1 MSLQYLIIIFITS
14 LILNTILFSL
24 LYLGYFGNNLKIRFQ
39 NLITQRKNLMT
50 ILIFIISFIIIYSL
64 NNPILLEDNIII
76 TTKIEGNEIQF
87 SGETINALFYQL
99 GTAGVFTA
107 GARIAASLVAKQ
119 PLSLLPKAGIIA
131 AGASGLTVTYRLINC
146 YLPSSKGSGSVKSG
160 PMEIKIEGITLE
172 QVKSNQGASNFL
184 KEYFGTSNLNL
195 DNLNMKP
202 LNFRNTPNLNP
213 GGTSRTIQ
221 ELDKFN
227 PNWRDIFINSPLESD
242 KVLYK
247 FVLDTLND
255 NLILHFLSIYL
266 LLMLLIIFLAKLIL
280 INSDFNFLEKFY
292 INNTLKSLI
301 IKYISIWQ
309 KSNNIWIF
317 SIITCVI
324 IFNIASLISFF
335 NLISVLK

>member
-1 MSLQYLIIIFITS
+1 
-14 LILNTILFSL
+14 
-24 LYLGYFGNNLKIRFQ
+24 
-39 NLITQRKNLMT
+39 
-50 ILIFIISFIIIYSL
+50 
-64 NNPILLEDNIII
+64 
-76 TTKIEGNEIQF
+76 
-87 SGETINALFYQL
+87 
-99 GTAGVFTA
+99 
-107 GARIAASLVAKQ
+107 
-119 PLSLLPKAGIIA
+119 
-131 AGASGLTVTYRLINC
+131 
-146 YLPSSKGSGSVKSG
+146 
-160 PMEIKIEGITLE
+160 
-172 QVKSNQGASNFL
+172 
-184 KEYFGTSNLNL
+184 
-195 DNLNMKP
+195 MKP

-227 PNWRDIFINSPLESD
+227 PNWRDMFINSPLESD

-266 LLMLLIIFLAKLIL
+266 LLMLLIIFLAKLNL